1 MTFGIDIDWDN
12 WESSFNDDFW
22 MTVEERAVEEKRKLT
37 ELSEKEHVKEL
48 AEQMA
53 VESLFQLF
61 DTAPNQKPNTLN
73 EDEIRDEVEKN
84 ASEILDNHD
93 SFVLNMEDSTFP
105 SDDYTFSEE
114 DSTFPSKQ
122 VVHEIPQ
129 KDDIISQ
136 ILPEKTDQ
144 TSKQYNIVPV
154 DPEERGRREEEQVN
168 KLKDKESY
176 SILKYTQQQNVGI
189 KATEGKSKK
198 RSTSPFTSNK
208 QDNNIGIQA
217 TEGKSKKRSA
227 STFSSNKQDNGNCEK
242 KKRSRVDNDSKHKS
256 KMTDTTKKN
265 SIGNKDE
272 SNTKKYAGKH
282 NNNNNK
288 QNKKVCEILS
298 MGELLFQFLILISSR
313 L

>member
-1 MTFGIDIDWDN
+1 MTYGSDVDWDN

-61 DTAPNQKPNTLN
+61 DTAPNQKAHTLD
-73 EDEIRDEVEKN
+73 EDEIWDEVEKN

-198 RSTSPFTSNK
+198 RS
-208 QDNNIGIQA
+208 
-217 TEGKSKKRSA
+217 A

-282 NNNNNK
+282 NNTNKK

>member
-1 MTFGIDIDWDN
+1 MTYGSDVDWDN

-73 EDEIRDEVEKN
+73 EDEIPDEVEKN

-105 SDDYTFSEE
+105 SDDYASSEK

-176 SILKYTQQQNVGI
+176 SILK
-189 KATEGKSKK
+189 
-198 RSTSPFTSNK
+198 
-208 QDNNIGIQA
+208 
-217 TEGKSKKRSA
+217 
-227 STFSSNKQDNGNCEK
+227 
-242 KKRSRVDNDSKHKS
+242 
-256 KMTDTTKKN
+256 
-265 SIGNKDE
+265 
-272 SNTKKYAGKH
+272 
-282 NNNNNK
+282 
-288 QNKKVCEILS
+288 
-298 MGELLFQFLILISSR
+298 
-313 L
+313 